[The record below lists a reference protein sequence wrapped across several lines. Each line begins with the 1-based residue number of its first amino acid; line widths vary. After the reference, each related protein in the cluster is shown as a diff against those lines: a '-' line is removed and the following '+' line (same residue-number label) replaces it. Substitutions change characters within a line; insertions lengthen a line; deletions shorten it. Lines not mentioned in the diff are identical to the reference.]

1 MLRDENFKI
10 KYQASENSV
19 PVNTELKNKLM
30 AMAKACESG
39 EIPEEVSGADIKITE
54 LAKNKEKRN
63 IRHIIIKTAALAACL
78 AVCVCSIPKVA
89 DIYFSRTGDKE
100 PEPGIISTQEP
111 IAGVVETKEE
121 DKQEN
126 TEQGG
131 IGNEKEGTNDNLT
144 GGERVNNIKADS
156 SERKGAETNNTG
168 SVTAA
173 VTGQRENASNTAVS
187 TPQSGNTVTGTAEQD
202 TVQLMIGQ
210 SGDEQ
215 VNVSDVSAAVRS
227 VDIIKS
233 YEEDDEILT
242 SRDEFNKRLTLL
254 DKQKSKLEAW
264 DSELKPY
271 VGRSAVLDRSYEDF
285 SGDKAVY
292 NKAADAYTAKYTAAD
307 TEEELQNGI
316 TEYDAELGDDS
327 GLFNECRESYRKSVN
342 YIEMSG
348 MNEDISQ
355 TTAAPETEAETI
367 PAASE
372 PAETE
377 GTVNEESDIEN

>member
-10 KYQASENSV
+10 EYQASENSV
-19 PVNTELKNKLM
+19 PVNNELKNKLI
-30 AMAKACESG
+30 AMAKACENG
-39 EIPEEVSGADIKITE
+39 EIPEEVSGADIKISEIT
-54 LAKNKEKRN
+54 KNKEKRN
-63 IRHIIIKTAALAACL
+63 IRHIIIKTAALAACF
-78 AVCVCSIPKVA
+78 AVCVCSIPKVT
-89 DIYFSRTGDKE
+89 DIYFGRTADRE
-100 PEPGIISTQEP
+100 PEPGVISTQEP

-156 SERKGAETNNTG
+156 SERKGTETNNTG
-168 SVTAA
+168 SMAA
-173 VTGQRENASNTAVS
+173 VTGQRENALNTAVS
-187 TPQSGNTVTGTAEQD
+187 APQSSNTVTGTAEQD
-202 TVQLMIGQ
+202 TVQFVIGQ

-215 VNVSDVSAAVRS
+215 VNVSDGSAVVRS

-233 YEEDDEILT
+233 SEEEDEILT

-355 TTAAPETEAETI
+355 TTVAPETEAETI